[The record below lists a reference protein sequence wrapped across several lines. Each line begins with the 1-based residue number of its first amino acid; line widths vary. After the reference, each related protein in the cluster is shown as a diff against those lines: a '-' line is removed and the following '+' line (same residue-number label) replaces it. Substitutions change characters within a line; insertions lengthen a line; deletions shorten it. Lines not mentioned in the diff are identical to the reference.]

1 MDFRILGPVEVV
13 ENGTPLPLG
22 GPRQR
27 ALLALLLLHA
37 NEAVSTDRL
46 IDELWGADAPAS
58 GPTAL
63 QNQVARLRKV
73 LGSDRVH
80 TRQTGY
86 SIRVEPDELDLD
98 RYRQLVGA
106 AESEAP
112 AERSALLAQ
121 AVALW
126 HGSALSSLPD
136 APFVAT
142 ESARLEGLR
151 LTALEERIDADLE
164 LGRHADL
171 VGELASLAARFPL
184 QERLRGQLMIAL
196 YRSGRQAEALDVYR
210 ETRRQLADE
219 LGLEPSQSLR
229 ELERAVLAQDPSLD
243 PPAQPAKRR
252 IVTVAP
258 EGSER
263 SRRTNRVAAIALAAG
278 LLGAAGAF
286 AAYGVDRGSGTEDAT
301 PSTIPPTRPG
311 LAPAATTGAP
321 TTTEPERTRS
331 APNVVSRPASAPVT
345 TTGPAPAKP
354 TSAPVS
360 TGKSSTPAPT
370 APTRTARAPAPATVP
385 KQQPAK
391 ATPPPPRTPPPAGTT
406 PVAKPVVKPVA
417 KPRVF
422 QIEDDF
428 SSPEIDTTIWRT
440 ITDGTGA
447 EVTEQGGQVAMTIAA
462 DGLPGGPA
470 KAVGAQVGT
479 QCTFPGDFDARV
491 DFTLFEWPA
500 GANVRVGLN
509 AFFVGGF
516 VGRRSSSTSGDEYAA
531 WVMPRTGSVK
541 LDETSGSLRIAR
553 VGTIMTAYFW
563 RNGRWVPLAT
573 GTSSGAAV
581 IGLQA
586 TAGSD
591 FGHQH
596 ARAAFDDFAV
606 KATKVFCPAGS
617 KPPGA

>member
-13 ENGTPLPLG
+13 EDGKPLSLG

-58 GPTAL
+58 GPTAV

-73 LGSDRVH
+73 LGADRVQ

-86 SIRVEPDELDLD
+86 AIRVEPDELDLH
-98 RYRQLVGA
+98 RYRQLVDA
-106 AESEAP
+106 AETAEP
-112 AERSALLAQ
+112 AQRSALLAE

-126 HGSALSSLPD
+126 HGGSLASLPD
-136 APFVAT
+136 APFVAA
-142 ESARLEGLR
+142 ESTRLEGLR
-151 LTALEERIDADLE
+151 LAALEERIDADLE

-184 QERLRGQLMIAL
+184 QERLRGQLMLAL

-210 ETRRQLADE
+210 ETRRMLADE

-229 ELERAVLAQDPSLD
+229 ELERAVLAQDPVLD
-243 PPAQPAKRR
+243 PPARPAKRR
-252 IVTVAP
+252 VVTVAP
-258 EGSER
+258 ASGER
-263 SRRTNRVAAIALAAG
+263 PRRGTRVAATVLALGA
-278 LLGAAGAF
+278 LGAAGAF
-286 AAYGVDRGSGTEDAT
+286 AAYGVERVSDGESAKPLTSATVTPTERDSD
-301 PSTIPPTRPG
+301 P
-311 LAPAATTGAP
+311 ATTRAKTP
-321 TTTEPERTRS
+321 TPPKPKPGDALT
-331 APNVVSRPASAPVT
+331 VVARPATAPVT
-345 TTGPAPAKP
+345 TSAPAPAK
-354 TSAPVS
+354 TTLA
-360 TGKSSTPAPT
+360 PAPAT
-370 APTRTARAPAPATVP
+370 RTIAPATTTHTTTARAPAPATVQKKP
-385 KQQPAK
+385 QPAK
-391 ATPPPPRTPPPAGTT
+391 ASPPPRTPSRPTT
-406 PVAKPVVKPVA
+406 TVAK
-417 KPRVF
+417 RIF
-422 QIEDDF
+422 RIEDDF
-428 SSPEIDTTIWRT
+428 SSPEIDVTIWRP

-447 EVTEQGGQVAMTIAA
+447 EVTQQGGQVAMSIAE

-470 KAVGAQVGT
+470 NAVGAQVGT
-479 QCTFPGDFDARV
+479 QCTFPDDFDARV

-516 VGRRSSSTSGDEYAA
+516 VGRRSSSASGDEYAA
-531 WVMPRTGSVK
+531 WVTPRNGSAQ
-541 LDETSGSLRIAR
+541 LDETAGSLRIAR
-553 VGTIMTAYFW
+553 VATIMTAYFW
-563 RNGRWVPLAT
+563 RNGRWVPLAA

-581 IGLQA
+581 LGLQA
-586 TAGSD
+586 TADSD
-591 FGHQH
+591 FGKRHV
-596 ARAAFDDFAV
+596 RVAFDNFAV